1 MRILVVED
9 DEVLGPSLVEALED
23 ENYAVD
29 LTTEADEA
37 DELAAVNEYDLILL
51 DWTLPGGTSGLD
63 LLRKWR
69 ERGEQAPVLMLTA
82 RKELGDRVAGLDTG
96 ADDYLAK
103 PFAFE
108 ELFARV
114 RSLLRRRQKVIEKL
128 VAGDVELDRAS
139 QTATVAGEPLEL
151 APKEFG
157 VLEYLMTRKDEPVSR
172 TELSEHVWD
181 ETFDAMSNV
190 IDVVIYRLRKK
201 IDHGRGGKLLRT
213 KKGVGYVLRS
223 QR

>member
-23 ENYAVD
+23 EKYAVD
-29 LTTEADEA
+29 LAAVGREA
-37 DELAAVNEYDLILL
+37 DELAMVNEYDLILL
-51 DWTLPGGTSGLD
+51 DWTLPGDASGID
-63 LLRKWR
+63 LLRRWR

-82 RKELGDRVAGLDTG
+82 RKELDDRVAGLDTG

-114 RSLLRRRQKVIEKL
+114 RSLLRRREKVIEKL
-128 VAGDVELDRAS
+128 EAGDVELDRAS
-139 QTATVAGEPLEL
+139 QTATVAGEPIEL

-157 VLEYLMTRKDEPVSR
+157 VLEYLMMRKDEPVSR

-181 ETFDAMSNV
+181 ENFDAMSNV
-190 IDVVIYRLRKK
+190 IDVIIYRLRNK
-201 IDHGRGGKLLRT
+201 IDRGRGGKLLRT

-223 QR
+223 RR